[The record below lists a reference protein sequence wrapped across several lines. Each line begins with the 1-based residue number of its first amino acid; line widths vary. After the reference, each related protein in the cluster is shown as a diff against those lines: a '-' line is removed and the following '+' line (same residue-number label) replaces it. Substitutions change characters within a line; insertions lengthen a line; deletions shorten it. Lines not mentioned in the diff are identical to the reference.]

1 MKKIELSRWKTGL
14 GKAGLRAT
22 MPLSLPY
29 EIHPE
34 DARKAV
40 LVLHGYTGG
49 PSDLRYLA
57 GCLADAGF
65 AVSVPRLP
73 GAGTD
78 MDDLSNTSRRDWMR
92 RACDAW
98 QDLRSRYETVYILG
112 YSMGGLLALELAKMV
127 KSEKTVLLAPALIT
141 SHKSMRFLPLLL
153 PLAGVLPRKKT
164 GWEPK
169 DEDSEERRE
178 HGRRYWAYRDLKSAA
193 QLSLLQGEVVRH
205 LGGIRTAVMA
215 IVSSEDKTVPAKVL
229 ELLEKRLPSGLS
241 ATLVVKNCGHNIP
254 QGPDREKVADAV
266 IAWL

>member
-1 MKKIELSRWKTGL
+1 
-14 GKAGLRAT
+14 
-22 MPLSLPY
+22 MPSSLPF
-29 EIHPE
+29 EIHLE
-34 DARKAV
+34 DARGAV
-40 LVLHGYTGG
+40 LALHGYTGG

-57 GCLADAGF
+57 GRLAAAGF

-92 RACDAW
+92 RAIDTW
-98 QDLRSRYETVYILG
+98 EDLRSRYKTVSILG
-112 YSMGGLLALELAKMV
+112 YSMGGLLALELARMV

-141 SHKSMRFLPLLL
+141 SHKSMRFLPLLR
-153 PLAGVLPRKKT
+153 PLAGVLPKMKT

-193 QLSLLQGEVVRH
+193 QLSLLQSEVLKH
-205 LGGIRTAVMA
+205 LGGIRTPVMA
-215 IVSSEDKTVPAKVL
+215 VVSSEDMTVPAKVL
-229 ELLEKRLPSGLS
+229 KLLEKRLPSGLS
-241 ATLVVKNCGHNIP
+241 ATLVVTKCGHNIP
-254 QGPDREKVADAV
+254 QGPDQEKVADAV